1 MTLLATLL
9 ASLLSFVNLTGGHA
23 RAEGF
28 VMKDGDLRDKTHQ
41 EAFHEEDM
49 FSAGQM
55 GHCPHM

>member
-9 ASLLSFVNLTGGHA
+9 TTLLSFLSVTGGHTDSA
-23 RAEGF
+23 F
-28 VMKDGDLRDKTHQ
+28 VTTDRDLRNKANQ